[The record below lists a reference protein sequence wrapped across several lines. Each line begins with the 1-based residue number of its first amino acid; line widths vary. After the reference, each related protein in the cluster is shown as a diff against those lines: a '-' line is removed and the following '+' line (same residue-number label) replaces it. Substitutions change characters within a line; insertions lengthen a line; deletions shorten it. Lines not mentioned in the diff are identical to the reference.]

1 MRIVVAAASKH
12 GATTEIAEAIATELV
27 RRGLTAEVAEP
38 AAVTTLDPY
47 DAVVLGSGLYLGR
60 WQNSAKSMVD
70 RLGPELL
77 KRPVW
82 LFSSGPV
89 GEPPKPT
96 EESPDVAALVTAT
109 GAREHLTFSGRID
122 KSELSLG
129 ERAVVAAVRASA
141 GDFRDWGEIKAWAG
155 RIADALGAT
164 PSD

>member
-12 GATTEIAEAIATELV
+12 GATTEIAEAIATELA

-89 GEPPKPT
+89 GEPPRPT
-96 EESPDVAALVTAT
+96 EESPDVVALVTAT
-109 GAREHLTFSGRID
+109 GAREHLIFCGRID

-155 RIADALGAT
+155 RIADALGAA